1 MNDKHLVRSE
11 AKNLPL
17 SLVIQSFQPYIEGK
31 IRSFSIPG
39 QELDD
44 LRQEAYVALLS
55 AIGSYDEH
63 RGSSFS
69 TYAIACINNRFND
82 AIKSA
87 GRQKN
92 RILNESVSLT
102 EDENRPDLFAVDS
115 PEEIAIGWDEY
126 RRIRESIDRDL
137 SETERNVLNLWIDG
151 YTYDEITESLGMS
164 PKAVNNALQRARKKL
179 KSK

>member
-1 MNDKHLVRSE
+1 MNKKHLVSSE

-17 SLVIQSFQPYIEGK
+17 SLVIQSFRPYIEGK
-31 IRSFSIPG
+31 IRSLSIPG

-82 AIKSA
+82 AIKIA

-92 RILNESVSLT
+92 RILNEAVSLT
-102 EDENRPDLFAVDS
+102 EDEDRPELFSNDS

-126 RRIRESIDRDL
+126 RRIRESIEKDL
-137 SETERNVLNLWIDG
+137 SETERSVLNLWIDG
-151 YTYDEITESLGMS
+151 FTYEEIGDALSMS
-164 PKAVNNALQRARKKL
+164 VKSVNNALQRARKKL

>member
-1 MNDKHLVRSE
+1 MNKKHLVSSE

-17 SLVIQSFQPYIEGK
+17 SLVIQSFRPYIEGK
-31 IRSFSIPG
+31 IRSLSIPG

-82 AIKSA
+82 AIKIA

-92 RILNESVSLT
+92 RILNE
-102 EDENRPDLFAVDS
+102 DRPELFSNDS

-126 RRIRESIDRDL
+126 RRIRESIEKDL
-137 SETERNVLNLWIDG
+137 SETERSVLNLWIDG
-151 YTYDEITESLGMS
+151 FTYEEIGDALSMS
-164 PKAVNNALQRARKKL
+164 VKSVNNALQRARKKL